1 MKKKIFK
8 DGKNQEKISEY
19 FDHLLSYN
27 LNRKENII
35 NINEFEKVLKYEN
48 FNLSSQDILILFN
61 YIDIFHKRY
70 LFKFNKFIFNE

>member
-35 NINEFEKVLKYEN
+35 NINEFEKILKYEN
-48 FNLSSQDILILFN
+48 FN
-61 YIDIFHKRY
+61 
-70 LFKFNKFIFNE
+70 

>member
-35 NINEFEKVLKYEN
+35 NRIEFEKILKYED

-61 YIDIFHKRY
+61 YIDISHKGYIDR
-70 LFKFNKFIFNE
+70 LQFIISL